1 MFIFYS
7 VYLNYLN
14 IDIFITILNLK
25 SQALH

>member
-1 MFIFYS
+1 MFVFYS

-25 SQALH
+25 SLALN

>member
-1 MFIFYS
+1 MFVFYS

-14 IDIFITILNLK
+14 IDSFITILNLK

>member
-1 MFIFYS
+1 MFVFYS

-25 SQALH
+25 SQALN

>member
-1 MFIFYS
+1 MFVFYS

-25 SQALH
+25 SQTLH